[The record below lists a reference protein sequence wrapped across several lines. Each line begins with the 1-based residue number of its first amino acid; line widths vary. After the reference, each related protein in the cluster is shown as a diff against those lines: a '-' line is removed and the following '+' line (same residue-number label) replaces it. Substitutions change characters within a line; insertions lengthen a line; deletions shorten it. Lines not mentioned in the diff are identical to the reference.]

1 MYLIDG
7 YNFIFHID
15 PDPIPIERSRAALLN
30 LIASV
35 QPYYKKE
42 FVVVFDGQD
51 PHKDFFSKTL
61 FVGIE
66 VVFTP
71 SSQSAD
77 NFIIEFLETHHTPA
91 DIQVIS
97 SDKKL
102 RKHCHHLGAQT
113 ESTEKFIRRIHKK
126 HKHQQSPLQKP
137 QEEKNVSYW
146 CRIFSSEEDSE

>member
-15 PDPIPIERSRAALLN
+15 PDPIPIERSRQALLD
-30 LIASV
+30 LLSSV

-42 FVVVFDGQD
+42 IVVVFDGQD
-51 PHKDFFSKTL
+51 LHKDFFSKIQL
-61 FVGIE
+61 VGIE
-66 VVFTP
+66 VIFTP

-77 NFIIEFLETHHTPA
+77 HFIIEFLETHPPAA

-97 SDKKL
+97 SDKQL
-102 RKHCHHLGAQT
+102 RKLCHSLGAQT
-113 ESTEKFIRRIHKK
+113 ESTERFIKRIHKK
-126 HKHQQSPLQKP
+126 HRQHQKNPQKP

-146 CRIFSSEEDSE
+146 CRIFSSDEDSE